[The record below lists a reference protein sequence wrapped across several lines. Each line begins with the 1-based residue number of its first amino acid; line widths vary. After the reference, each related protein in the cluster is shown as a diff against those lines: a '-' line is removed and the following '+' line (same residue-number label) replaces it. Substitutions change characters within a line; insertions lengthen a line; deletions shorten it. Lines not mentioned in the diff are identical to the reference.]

1 MNINTCS
8 TCCTYFTK
16 PELRKN
22 FYISKA
28 EQPITENIIDAKLKK
43 ITKLNCNKGYIL
55 TFYLNNIDKTIFNTT
70 DDNALFMLISNNNI
84 WFNNNLS
91 TEDIIELFKKSI
103 CDQTNTIN
111 IIVNENS
118 KICINDKVC
127 SLEDFLTHDMTY
139 FRKCMM
145 NIKVQHVG
153 LYIYAKQCFNRWYAS
168 SMNMYDED
176 TETEDKEDIEK
187 SWGNLVEESDAVL
200 ESKIKTLENTRT
212 KIKTLYSDICKNC
225 GPKEMDGKIQEL
237 KKLIQ
242 NIIF

>member
-1 MNINTCS
+1 MNIHTC
-8 TCCTYFTK
+8 FTK

-28 EQPITENIIDAKLKK
+28 ETPIIENIIDAKLKK

-91 TEDIIELFKKSI
+91 TEDIIDLFKKSI

-111 IIVNENS
+111 IIVNEKS
-118 KICINDKVC
+118 KLYINDKVC
-127 SLEDFLTHDMTY
+127 SLEDFLARDMTY

-153 LYIYAKQCFNRWYAS
+153 LYIYAKQCFNRWYIS

-176 TETEDKEDIEK
+176 TDIEDKEDIEK
-187 SWGNLVEESDAVL
+187 SWGSLVEESDAVL
-200 ESKIKTLENTRT
+200 ESKIKALENTRV

-225 GPKEMDGKIQEL
+225 DPKELDSKIQEL

>member
-1 MNINTCS
+1 MNIYTYS
-8 TCCTYFTK
+8 TYFTK

-22 FYISKA
+22 FYISKSQ
-28 EQPITENIIDAKLKK
+28 QPIIENIIDAKLKK

-55 TFYLNNIDKTIFNTT
+55 TFYLNNIDKTIFNTI
-70 DDNALFMLISNNNI
+70 DDNAVNMLISNNKI

-91 TEDIIELFKKSI
+91 TDDIIELFKKSV
-103 CDQTNTIN
+103 CEQTNIIN

-118 KICINDKVC
+118 KIYMNDKIC
-127 SLEDFLTHDMTY
+127 SLEELLARDMTY

-145 NIKVQHVG
+145 NIKVQHIG
-153 LYIYAKQCFNRWYAS
+153 LYIYAKQSLNRWYAS

-176 TETEDKEDIEK
+176 IEIEDKEDIEK

-200 ESKIKTLENTRT
+200 ENKINSLENTRI
-212 KIKTLYSDICKNC
+212 KIKTLYSDICKNR
-225 GPKEMDGKIQEL
+225 GPNELNGKIQEL